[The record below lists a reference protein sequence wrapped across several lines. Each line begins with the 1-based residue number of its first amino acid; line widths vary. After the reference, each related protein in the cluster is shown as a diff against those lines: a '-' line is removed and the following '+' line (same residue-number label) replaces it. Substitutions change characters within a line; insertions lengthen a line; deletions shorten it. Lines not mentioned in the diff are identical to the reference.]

1 MTFGDGIKALLD
13 TYANC
18 ISLLKTFRRGR
29 DESAVGS
36 VGAQQQHSHLRKCLK
51 SDRSLVERAYSS
63 RVSES
68 GKRFKRGDARAM
80 TAMDRILKRL
90 RDAITN
96 LLRLSSRQDGLD
108 LDYESLM
115 SLSNASRV
123 EAIKAIDSLSRRL
136 GSPSRSSVA
145 SSSSKKSAK
154 SSSAARHKHKRGSS
168 STTGSSA
175 SKQTKATRQQDLPS
189 RKPRTTAKEGKT
201 SSRQPK
207 RKAEDAERL
216 RNGPPPLSRP
226 PPTVQDTQ
234 TQAPISRIMS
244 PSPEASKSAW
254 ANRISILSFS
264 SGSTKLGEIPQ
275 RRWQSVMQYAA
286 TDPDGDEYN
295 VRPMFP
301 LKPYT
306 AEVKERRFWGLFSRR
321 REG

>member
-1 MTFGDGIKALLD
+1 MTFGDGVKALLD

-18 ISLLKTFRRGR
+18 ISLLKTFRRNR
-29 DESAVGS
+29 DEAPGAS
-36 VGAQQQHSHLRKCLK
+36 VGAQQRHSHLRKCLR

-68 GKRFKRGDARAM
+68 GKRFKKGDARAK
-80 TAMDRILKRL
+80 TAVDRILKRL
-90 RDAITN
+90 RNAIAN
-96 LLRLSSRQDGLD
+96 LLRLSSRRDGLD

-136 GSPSRSSVA
+136 GGPSRSSIA
-145 SSSSKKSAK
+145 SSLSESSSKR
-154 SSSAARHKHKRGSS
+154 SSATRHKHKRGSS
-168 STTGSSA
+168 SNTRSSA
-175 SKQTKATRQQDLPS
+175 SRQDNATEQHDLQS
-189 RKPRTTAKEGKT
+189 QKPRTTAKEGKAT
-201 SSRQPK
+201 SRQC
-207 RKAEDAERL
+207 KADDAERL
-216 RNGPPPLSRP
+216 RKGPPPLSVAP
-226 PPTVQDTQ
+226 PKVRNAQPQ
-234 TQAPISRIMS
+234 TPIPRTTSPGVKAP
-244 PSPEASKSAW
+244 KSAW

-275 RRWQSVMQYAA
+275 RKWQSTMQYTA
-286 TDPDGDEYN
+286 TDVDGDEYN

-306 AEVKERRFWGLFSRR
+306 VEVKERRFWGLFSRR